1 MNDIH
6 FTIERGQSLAFTGQ
20 GRGVYCGRQGVN
32 VIMQWPGC
40 GKPDGICGVCT
51 MKIIIEFIRY
61 QYRQYILSAKYVVP
75 LIALFAVFG
84 VMYSITPIAV
94 VSNFAIMSLVLSMV
108 MAGIGMTC
116 QETEPEVSEQ
126 IVILRMQSERKYY
139 IGQVL
144 FAMLLS
150 GIVTGLSL
158 CYPVIFHYLHKGML
172 FTRNIQMS
180 DIIGGFLLMYA
191 CSFVGCMVGGIFSP
205 RILRERKMAAALTI
219 ICTLVS
225 VVKIGLMDEFPIA
238 KYILWL
244 IPPVSDM
251 VRWFMKEDYFQMGKV
266 IEAFFVLMAY
276 GSALAV
282 IKVEL
287 SRIRKFS

>member
-1 MNDIH
+1 
-6 FTIERGQSLAFTGQ
+6 
-20 GRGVYCGRQGVN
+20 
-32 VIMQWPGC
+32 
-40 GKPDGICGVCT
+40 
-51 MKIIIEFIRY
+51 MKIIIELIRY

-75 LIALFAVFG
+75 IITLFAVFG

-94 VSNFAIMSLVLSMV
+94 VSNFAIMSLVLFMV

-126 IVILRMQSERKYY
+126 IIVLRMQSERKYY

-150 GIVTGLSL
+150 GIATALSL

-172 FTRNIQMS
+172 FTRDIRIS

-191 CSFVGCMVGGIFSP
+191 CAFAGCMVGGIFSP

-225 VVKIGLMDEFPIA
+225 VVKIGIVDEFPIA

-266 IEAFFVLMAY
+266 IEAFFILMAY

-287 SRIRKFS
+287 SRIRKFY